1 MKITKNQLRHI
12 INEELDIVMT
22 QEGIFFDNPIADKLR
37 GRRPRAPESEI
48 TDEDKELSY
57 EIWSLD
63 KALYDDLD
71 LNDRSLAKLRIDQ
84 PGVYQALQLIVD
96 KEIPGHDL
104 PLDNIVGSFGS
115 THRDLIRVYDARV
128 AKDDK
133 EDKDRIAKRTK
144 DDRDYR
150 EKIAQRDK
158 DSIIAARKRE
168 KEADDRA
175 RREIADE
182 EYRAYHGRP
191 RRNEALDI

>member
-1 MKITKNQLRHI
+1 MKITKNQLRQI

-63 KALYDDLD
+63 KALKDDLD
-71 LNDRSLAKLRIDQ
+71 LNYRSLAKLRIDQ

-96 KEIPGHDL
+96 KDIPGHDL

-115 THRDLIRVYDARV
+115 THRDLIRVYDARTDKDY
-128 AKDDK
+128 KDDK
-133 EDKDRIAKRTK
+133 
-144 DDRDYR
+144 DYR

-175 RREIADE
+175 RRKIADE
-182 EYRAYHGRP
+182 EYRAYHGHA
-191 RRNEALDI
+191 RRNEDLDI

>member
-1 MKITKNQLRHI
+1 MKITKNQLRQI
-12 INEELDIVMT
+12 INEELDTVMT
-22 QEGIFFDNPIADKLR
+22 QEGVFFDNPIADKLR

-84 PGVYQALQLIVD
+84 PGVYQALQLVVD
-96 KEIPGHDL
+96 GTESRRGHANQL
-104 PLDNIVGSFGS
+104 VRKVIN
-115 THRDLIRVYDARV
+115 
-128 AKDDK
+128 AK
-133 EDKDRIAKRTK
+133 IAKGFK
-144 DDRDYR
+144 DDRDGR
-150 EKIAQRDK
+150 TQVAQRNK
-158 DSIIAARKRE
+158 DSIIAAREKE
-168 KEADDRA
+168 KEADNTA
-175 RREIADE
+175 RRAAADE